1 MEGGTREFGM
11 CAGTNGPDPFSEYG
25 TMLEIRDIQF
35 FEDGRSIVDCIGG
48 RRFKVLER
56 SIQDGYNTAK
66 VEFLQDEPI
75 RQEQLEELKQIHD
88 DTLQETKNW
97 FDGSAPNIKSGIIGH
112 YGNLPVQETNFW
124 TMPNGPTWSWW
135 ILNILPV
142 DPALKIKLLS
152 MTSLKK
158 RLENIRRILRILE
171 KANKP
176 RNQQNN
182 QNNSQQNCNN
192 EQQN

>member
-1 MEGGTREFGM
+1 MIWR
-11 CAGTNGPDPFSEYG
+11 NFS
-25 TMLEIRDIQF
+25 IIFSF
-35 FEDGRSIVDCIGG
+35 F
-48 RRFKVLER
+48 
-56 SIQDGYNTAK
+56 T
-66 VEFLQDEPI
+66 
-75 RQEQLEELKQIHD
+75 ELKQIHD

-142 DPALKIKLLS
+142 DPALKVSNFFWKKIRYFICNIFLQIKLLS

-192 EQQN
+192 EQQNWNFFFLLILHIFLFFASKLFFFSSNYWFAQISNFI